1 MAGEAGR
8 DGSPLI
14 GEGLRMGV
22 LSAASLV
29 AGYLLTT
36 GLVELGRLDPEI
48 AYAIAVVSC
57 SVLNFFGCRH
67 YVFKGAQGPLWK
79 EAALF
84 FPSVLAFR
92 ALEVLVFSALL
103 RVFDHY
109 QIVYFLTA
117 GLSMIAKFAVSK
129 LLIFRR

>member
-84 FPSVLAFR
+84 
-92 ALEVLVFSALL
+92 
-103 RVFDHY
+103 
-109 QIVYFLTA
+109 
-117 GLSMIAKFAVSK
+117 
-129 LLIFRR
+129 